1 LPESLLSSLP
11 LAWSLLNHS
20 DCGLSSFLAK
30 KPVKVF
36 PVIFS
41 LCSRLN
47 PAGTRYEDP
56 LYPVGVASTNVN
68 EEGLPLTYGSV
79 IQWTD
84 LSLEYRLSLKSRW
97 ISDPE
102 WLMWPAARVL
112 VRILAVLH
120 VVATVM
126 NTFVNLIMDNPLLIF
141 ETLSTN
147 TVDNHED
154 MTHSSSSDHQAVTKV
169 SYILNSEAQTR
180 SCNKRYPTS

>member
-1 LPESLLSSLP
+1 MK
-11 LAWSLLNHS
+11 A
-20 DCGLSSFLAK
+20 
-30 KPVKVF
+30 F

-41 LCSRLN
+41 PASRIL
-47 PAGTRYEDP
+47 PARYEDP

-68 EEGLPLTYGSV
+68 EDGLPLTYGSV

-97 ISDPE
+97 MSDPE
-102 WLMWPAARVL
+102 WRMWPAARVL

-147 TVDNHED
+147 TVDNHQNK
-154 MTHSSSSDHQAVTKV
+154 THSSSSDHEAAKKV
-169 SYILNSEAQTR
+169 SIP
-180 SCNKRYPTS
+180 KPKP